1 MKQQK
6 SIRLSSLG
14 LLTGFFALI
23 ALGLI
28 FIFAIK
34 FLVPSSIGIAPST
47 ATSSSPTEVTPTSFQ
62 HWRETAEAAVMQTRF
77 ALIAMTTVSPPPTCC
92 PPTFTL
98 VPFATGI
105 FEAHVIPQ
113 PFANVWQGVVNEQQ
127 IRVYTGGLAGTY
139 SNTPNLT
146 KGVLKVQ
153 VFSHDLSNYESVWYE
168 TSELTGWLQVTS
180 EDQYI
185 LTLIGQNGQTIYFD
199 VLTMQFADGLTVT
212 VTASTITPLP
222 SITPTAIPPTPY
234 PFPEGYTTPPGQYPP
249 PLTST
254 PLP

>member
-6 SIRLSSLG
+6 SIRLSFLG
-14 LLTGFFALI
+14 LLMGFFSLI
-23 ALGLI
+23 ALGII
-28 FIFAIK
+28 FAFAIK
-34 FLVPSSIGIAPST
+34 FLVPSSIGMALST
-47 ATSSSPTEVTPTSFQ
+47 ATISQTEVTPTSFQ

-77 ALIAMTTVSPPPTCC
+77 ALIAMTTVTPPPTCC
-92 PPTFTL
+92 PPTLTP

-105 FEAHVIPQ
+105 FEAHVNPQ

-127 IRVYTGGLAGTY
+127 ISVYAGGIAGTY
-139 SNTPNLT
+139 SNNPNLT

-168 TSELTGWLQVTS
+168 ASELTGWLQVTS

-185 LTLIGQNGQTIYFD
+185 LTLVGQNGQTLFFD
-199 VLTMQFADGLTVT
+199 VLTMQFVDGLTVT
-212 VTASTITPLP
+212 VTAPTITPLP
-222 SITPTAIPPTPY
+222 EGNTPS
-234 PFPEGYTTPPGQYPP
+234 PGQYPP